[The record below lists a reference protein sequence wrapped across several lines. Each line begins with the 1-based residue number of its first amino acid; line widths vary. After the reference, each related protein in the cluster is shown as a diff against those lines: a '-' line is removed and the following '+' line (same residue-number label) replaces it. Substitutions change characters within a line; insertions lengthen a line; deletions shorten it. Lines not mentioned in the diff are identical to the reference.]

1 MPIST
6 ERDARAATLLI
17 VAISTALSLI
27 IFTIPLTTINAV
39 TLDLHLSSGEIA
51 WIMSG
56 MPLGCAVGLLTS
68 GALGDT
74 YGRKKVFIGG
84 LLVTVIASVVAAIA
98 QSGLVLILA
107 RVAQG
112 LGNAGVM
119 ACGLGLVGQ
128 VYHGEERARAT
139 AIWAASLG
147 GGVAIGPILAS
158 ICLSLGGWQAIQ
170 WVAAVASGALALAS
184 IRPLPESTRIPE
196 RIDLL
201 GSVLMMAGMAFLL
214 SSLTELRMG
223 ISAQTFLMLLASIV
237 LITLFC
243 FLELRV
249 RNPIIQL
256 DLFRRADFV
265 GATLAAFASGA
276 GVLSIMTMVPT
287 VLEQGL
293 GISPLFAATILLAWS
308 GITVVAALAAQR
320 LPRSL
325 TARHRV
331 VLGMVGCILGQMLL
345 LLMSGDYLW
354 PVALP
359 GLFVSGVANG
369 ILNASLGHAAVESVP
384 VERVAMGSAA
394 NNTARY
400 LGSAIGITVSAV
412 LISNAGSSALS
423 LGWRE
428 AVMATTGFSILG
440 LIVMV
445 LIARRTSPASM
456 AA

>member
-1 MPIST
+1 MPTSP
-6 ERDARAATLLI
+6 ERDARAVTLTL

-39 TLDLHLSSGEIA
+39 TQDLRLTAGEIA

-74 YGRKKVFIGG
+74 YGRKKVFLGG
-84 LLVTVIASVVAAIA
+84 LLITVVASIVAA
-98 QSGLVLILA
+98 LAESGLVLILA
-107 RVAQG
+107 RVVQG

-119 ACGLGLVGQ
+119 ACGLGLLGQ

-147 GGVAIGPILAS
+147 SGVAIGPILAS

-170 WVAAVASGALALAS
+170 WVAAIASGALALAS
-184 IRPLPESTRIPE
+184 LKPLPKSERIPE

-201 GSVLMMAGMAFLL
+201 GSILMMAGMAFLL
-214 SSLTELRMG
+214 SALTQLRMG
-223 ISAQTFLMLLASIV
+223 ISAEPVLMLLASAV
-237 LITLFC
+237 LIIAFC

-287 VLEQGL
+287 VLERSL
-293 GISPLFAATILLAWS
+293 GIRPLFAATILLAWS
-308 GITVVAALAAQR
+308 AITVVAALAAQY

-325 TARHRV
+325 SARNRV
-331 VLGMVGCILGQMLL
+331 VLGMVGCIFGQLLL
-345 LLMSGDYLW
+345 LLMSGDYIW
-354 PVALP
+354 PIALP

-412 LISNAGSSALS
+412 LISNAGPYALS
-423 LGWRE
+423 LGWLE
-428 AVMATTGFSILG
+428 AVLATTGFSVLG
-440 LIVMV
+440 LLVM
-445 LIARRTSPASM
+445 LLLDRRSARKSM
-456 AA
+456 PT

>member
-1 MPIST
+1 MPTSP
-6 ERDARAATLLI
+6 ERDARAVTLTL

-39 TLDLHLSSGEIA
+39 TQDLRLTAGEIA

-74 YGRKKVFIGG
+74 YGRKKVFLGG
-84 LLVTVIASVVAAIA
+84 LLITVVASIVAA
-98 QSGLVLILA
+98 LAESGLVLILA
-107 RVAQG
+107 RVVQG

-119 ACGLGLVGQ
+119 ACGLGLLGQ

-147 GGVAIGPILAS
+147 SGVAIGPILAS

-170 WVAAVASGALALAS
+170 WVAAIASGALALAS
-184 IRPLPESTRIPE
+184 LKPLPKSERIPE

-201 GSVLMMAGMAFLL
+201 GSILMMAGMAFLL
-214 SSLTELRMG
+214 SALTQLRMG
-223 ISAQTFLMLLASIV
+223 ISAEPVLMLLASAV
-237 LITLFC
+237 LIIAFC

-287 VLEQGL
+287 VLERSL
-293 GISPLFAATILLAWS
+293 GIRPLFAATILLAWS
-308 GITVVAALAAQR
+308 AITVVAALAAQY

-325 TARHRV
+325 SARNRV
-331 VLGMVGCILGQMLL
+331 VLGMVGCIFGQLLL
-345 LLMSGDYLW
+345 LLMSGDYIW
-354 PVALP
+354 PIALP

-412 LISNAGSSALS
+412 LISNAGPYALS
-423 LGWRE
+423 LGWQE
-428 AVMATTGFSILG
+428 AVLATTGFSVLG
-440 LIVMV
+440 LLVM
-445 LIARRTSPASM
+445 LLLDRRSARKSM
-456 AA
+456 PT